1 VNRVVTG
8 RDKKGNP
15 AIIRKGTSPTVIH
28 AGKYTTTELWVN
40 DPAKPFADGEP
51 TVSEWSLEPPAGG
64 ACFRIVE
71 IAPGDADGA
80 VEDAGDSD
88 HSAFQDEHHTDTLD
102 FVAVLSGEVTLVVGG
117 SEVTLRPGDS
127 VIQQPGIPHNW
138 QNRSAEPGV
147 LVGVLISAR
156 TPRD

>member
-8 RDKKGNP
+8 RNERGNP
-15 AIIRKGTSPTVIH
+15 TIIRQGASPTVIH

-40 DPAKPFADGEP
+40 DPAKPWAAGEP
-51 TVSEWSLEPPAGG
+51 SLSQWSLEPPAGG

-71 IAPGDADGA
+71 IAPHGGGGA
-80 VEDAGDSD
+80 VEHTGASD
-88 HSAFQDEHHTDTLD
+88 HREFQEEHHTDTLD
-102 FVAVLSGEVTLVVGG
+102 LVTVLRGEVTLVVGG

-138 QNRSAEPGV
+138 ENRSAEPGV

-156 TPRD
+156 TAH